1 MDPSTI
7 GLVFAGLAG
16 AAGLAELVRRLTV
29 VKAALKKPEIK
40 KTVSVPD
47 LPSPRDAIAGVAAT
61 PGKVS
66 MALTVGPQS
75 NVRSTAR
82 PRVLPPVK
90 LDTAE
95 FAAQRAA
102 SVIQWYRIKVAH
114 EGESR
119 HAKAKLQDKI
129 ESLLNAPGAT
139 TLDYR
144 VGLFR
149 SALDMM
155 GATDDERALV
165 EAALDGKA

>member
-16 AAGLAELVRRLTV
+16 AAGLAELARRLTV
-29 VKAALKKPEIK
+29 VKALKKPALKKP
-40 KTVSVPD
+40 VSVPD

-66 MALTVGPQS
+66 MAIAVGPQS
-75 NVRSTAR
+75 NVRNTAR
-82 PRVLPPVK
+82 TRVLPPVK

-119 HAKAKLQDKI
+119 HAKAKFQDKI

-139 TLDYR
+139 ARDYR
-144 VGLFR
+144 VRLFR
-149 SALDMM
+149 SALDTL
-155 GATDDERALV
+155 GATDDERAIV